1 MASCRLAVNSKRAFR
16 TFLRCKIAADF
27 WKLFAPQADFYQA
40 ALRQLRTLPE
50 MKGFFSKQN
59 LLLVA
64 ISTVVSLLLAEF
76 VLRAVMPKAANFNHH
91 QLYCEY
97 DSLLGWRKIPNAK
110 GQHKT
115 SEYEVLE
122 SINSQGIRGPEY
134 PLQKDSG
141 EYRIAV
147 LGDSFAEG
155 YTVGFD
161 SLFSQV
167 LKQKL
172 REARPTQRIEVIN
185 FGTGGYSTDQELLC
199 FERDAIRYSPNFTV
213 LMFCINDP
221 WFNNQPRYYDR
232 GFKPLFVPA
241 GDSLQLTNV
250 PVPTMS
256 ERSFIS
262 KAKDWLLRNS
272 ELVRRL
278 KNLRDRSQTDG
289 QTVPDEWRIY
299 QKADSPEM
307 AAAWQVTA
315 CILHRLRQKTAA
327 AGSGLAVFYI
337 PEKTEVYEAD
347 WQQFVAAYGL
357 DASKFEPTKPRQHLA
372 AICDSL
378 GITLID
384 PVPNFI
390 ERAKAMPAKSLYFKE
405 DWHWNVDG
413 NQLTGEVLADYFEEF
428 F

>member
-1 MASCRLAVNSKRAFR
+1 
-16 TFLRCKIAADF
+16 
-27 WKLFAPQADFYQA
+27 
-40 ALRQLRTLPE
+40 

-59 LLLVA
+59 LLLVT
-64 ISTVVSLLLAEF
+64 ISTVVSLLMAELA
-76 VLRAVMPKAANFNHH
+76 LRAVTPKANSFNHH

-110 GQHKT
+110 GHHKT
-115 SEYEVLE
+115 PEYDVLE
-122 SINSQGIRGPEY
+122 NINSQGIRGPEY
-134 PLQKDSG
+134 QLQKDSG
-141 EYRIAV
+141 EYRIVV

-172 REARPTQRIEVIN
+172 VAARSLRLRSVGFQTPRYGAGANVQQRIEVIN

-199 FERDAIRYSPNFTV
+199 FERDAVRYSPDFTM

-232 GFKPLFVPA
+232 GFKPLFAPS

-250 PVPTMS
+250 PLPTMA
-256 ERSFIS
+256 ERSVFS
-262 KAKDWLLRNS
+262 KVKDWLLRNS

-278 KNLRDRSQTDG
+278 KNLRDRAGADG
-289 QTVPDEWRIY
+289 QSVPDEWRIY
-299 QKADSPEM
+299 QKNDSPEM

-315 CILHRLRQKTAA
+315 GILHRLRQKTAA
-327 AGSGLAVFYI
+327 AGSGLAIFYI

-347 WQQFVAAYGL
+347 WQDFLKNYALSAANF
-357 DASKFEPTKPRQHLA
+357 DAEMPRKHLS

-378 GITLID
+378 QIPLID
-384 PVPNFI
+384 AVPNFI
-390 ERAKAMPAKSLYFKE
+390 ERAKAEPMKPLYFKQ
-405 DWHWNVDG
+405 DWHWNMHG
-413 NQLTGEVLADYFEEF
+413 NQLAGEILARFFEENDLIL
-428 F
+428 

>member
-1 MASCRLAVNSKRAFR
+1 
-16 TFLRCKIAADF
+16 
-27 WKLFAPQADFYQA
+27 
-40 ALRQLRTLPE
+40 

-76 VLRAVMPKAANFNHH
+76 ALRAVTPKAANFNHH

-110 GQHKT
+110 GHHKT
-115 SEYEVLE
+115 PEYEVLE

-172 REARPTQRIEVIN
+172 IAAAPQRSIEVIN

-199 FERDAIRYSPNFTV
+199 FERDAVRYSPDFTV
-213 LMFCINDP
+213 LMFCTNDP
-221 WFNNQPRYYDR
+221 WFNNQARYYDR
-232 GFKPLFVPA
+232 GFKPLFVQEA
-241 GDSLQLTNV
+241 DSLHLTNV
-250 PVPTMS
+250 PVPTMA
-256 ERSFIS
+256 ERSFFS

-278 KNLRDRSQTDG
+278 KNLRDNARYAASNG
-289 QTVPDEWRIY
+289 QAVPDEWRIY
-299 QKADSPEM
+299 QNENTSEM

-315 CILHRLRQKTAA
+315 GILHRLRQKTAA
-327 AGSGLAVFYI
+327 AGSELAVFYI
-337 PEKTEVYEAD
+337 PEKTEVYDNE
-347 WQQFVAAYGL
+347 WQQFLATYTL
-357 DASKFEPTKPRQHLA
+357 DASKFDPSVPRRRLA
-372 AICDSL
+372 TICDSL
-378 GITLID
+378 QIQLID
-384 PVPNFI
+384 AVPTFI
-390 ERAKAMPAKSLYFKE
+390 EKTRAAPDTPLYYQK
-405 DWHWNVDG
+405 DWHWNVYG
-413 NQLTGEVLADYFEEF
+413 NQLAGEILALFLEKEGL
-428 F
+428 